1 GMDRRAGSDFG
12 RRQGTWRLRSGGTRR
27 SPAGRERPNGW
38 QTPVIVPVA
47 GMPNHREIVFQP
59 NNARPPGMGGF
70 EFIEN

>member
-1 GMDRRAGSDFG
+1 
-12 RRQGTWRLRSGGTRR
+12 
-27 SPAGRERPNGW
+27 
-38 QTPVIVPVA
+38 VIVPVA